1 MPVPL
6 QVAAVCYRRRRSGVE
21 FLLIRSSG
29 GRWIF
34 PKGGTDSALSNCE
47 AAAREAWEEA
57 GALGIIE
64 PRAFSVFRHAREEEL
79 VLVEAYL
86 LEVLRTAFPEE
97 AHRSPTWFST
107 ENVKHAIREGR
118 DMQSSAEL
126 SRVVDAALKAIA
138 AGEGVA

>member
-1 MPVPL
+1 M
-6 QVAAVCYRRRRSGVE
+6 CYRRRRSGVE

-57 GALGIIE
+57 GALGVIE
-64 PRAFSVFRHAREEEL
+64 PRAFSVFRHAKHEDDI

-86 LEVLRTAFPEE
+86 LEVLRTSFPEE

-107 ENVKHAIREGR
+107 ENAKRAIGRGR
-118 DMQSSAEL
+118 DMHASAEL
-126 SRVVDAALKAIA
+126 WRVVDAALEAIA
-138 AGEGVA
+138 TGQGVA